1 MLKNSESIKTPPGN
15 QNLLLSCKMLWDELV
30 SPDNIA
36 PEMYYKAWY
45 SRPSVFLYKSYNPLT
60 MWSLSVLEEKK

>member
-1 MLKNSESIKTPPGN
+1 MLKNSESIKIPPGN

-36 PEMYYKAWY
+36 PEMYCKA
-45 SRPSVFLYKSYNPLT
+45 
-60 MWSLSVLEEKK
+60 